1 MMVQPLLELKNIQ
14 KSFGPIQALRG
25 VDLKLYPGEV
35 VGLLGDNGAGK
46 STLMKVV
53 SGAYTPD
60 SGTYLLAGQEVHFA
74 SPKEARRERLEMV
87 YQDLALCDTLDV
99 ARNLFLGREP
109 VRTLLG
115 ARFLDHRKLHRDAEA
130 VLGRLHARVPS
141 TRVAVKNLS
150 GGQRQAIAIGR
161 AVSFDPKVLI
171 LDEPTAALAVR
182 EVGEVLELI
191 RRLSGEGVGVIL
203 ISHRLQD
210 VLAVCDRLVF
220 MYDGRNVAERR
231 VAETTLEETIQ
242 LIVQA

>member
-1 MMVQPLLELKNIQ
+1 MVEPVLELKQIQ
-14 KSFGPIQALRG
+14 KSFGPIQALRN
-25 VDLKLYPGEV
+25 VDLRLYPGEV
-35 VGLLGDNGAGK
+35 LGLLGDNGAGK

-60 SGTYLLAGQEVHFA
+60 HGSYVLEGQEVRFS
-74 SPKEARRERLEMV
+74 SPRDARERNLEMV

-99 ARNLFLGREP
+99 ARNIFLGREP
-109 VRTLLG
+109 TRKVLG
-115 ARFLDHRKLHRDAEA
+115 ARFLNHRALHRDADA
-130 VLGRLHARVPS
+130 VLKRLHARIPS
-141 TRVAVKNLS
+141 TRMTVKNLS

-161 AVSFDPKVLI
+161 AVSFKPKVLI

-191 RRLSGEGVGVIL
+191 RRLSNEGVAVIL

-210 VLAVCDRLVF
+210 VMTVCDRLVF

-231 VAETTLEETIQ
+231 TSDTTLEEVIQ